1 MSQQLQKGMLGL
13 MCIDSNEDAVLLQ
26 ALKALS
32 FLKKQTADGKNTAR
46 LDHPET
52 DLCSIIDIFGKIKIE
67 VKNLLGS
74 AATQRQVNKFDKMKA

>member
-13 MCIDSNEDAVLLQ
+13 MCIDSSEDAVLLQ

-32 FLKKQTADGKNTAR
+32 FLKKQTNDGKITAR
-46 LDHPET
+46 LDLPQS

-67 VKNLLGS
+67 VKNLIGS
-74 AATQRQVNKFDKMKA
+74 TATQKQVTKYEKMKV